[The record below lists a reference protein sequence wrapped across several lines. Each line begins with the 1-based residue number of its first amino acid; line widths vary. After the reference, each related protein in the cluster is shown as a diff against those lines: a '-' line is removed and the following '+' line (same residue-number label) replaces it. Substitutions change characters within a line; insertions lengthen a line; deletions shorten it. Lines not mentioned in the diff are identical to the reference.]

1 MPVPNLTKD
10 DAMLPFDL
18 PWRVLCTNEHSV
30 FRLGRDARKIAVS
43 TWSANRGFV
52 TRVDDLT

>member
-1 MPVPNLTKD
+1 
-10 DAMLPFDL
+10 MLPFDL